1 MAPASQDT
9 DIGSALALAVIS
21 VSSAPLLLMDEAFDI
36 VAASQSFLME
46 FGLDGD
52 AVVGRSIFDLGGGE
66 WNLPRLR
73 SLLGAVGSGGAE
85 VPDYQLDMPFR
96 TAATRSLKLNAKRLV
111 FSDTQP
117 VRLLL
122 TIVDVTADKAAQRKM
137 DDLVRQ
143 KEVLLQ
149 EVQHRVANSLQI
161 IASVLL
167 QTARKTESIESR
179 AHLTEAHNRVMSVA
193 EVQRQLSLNQVDKV
207 ALKPYLAQL
216 CGSIG
221 ASMIADHDLV
231 RIEVSG
237 DASALDAEVSVS
249 LGLIVTELVINAL
262 KHAFPNGRKGV
273 VSVDFQS
280 LSKDWDL
287 TISDDGV
294 GMPKNPDDSE
304 AGLGTAIVK
313 ALASQLDATITVKD
327 LDPGTEVSV
336 LHRKTDEETAAAPTV

>member
-21 VSSAPLLLMDEAFDI
+21 VSSAPLLLMDEAFVI
-36 VAASQSFLME
+36 VAASQSFLLE

-73 SLLGAVGSGGAE
+73 SLLGAVGSGGVD
-85 VPDYQLDMPFR
+85 VPDYQLDMPIR
-96 TAATRSLKLNAKRLV
+96 NAAARSLKLNAKRLA
-111 FSDTQP
+111 FSDAQP
-117 VRLLL
+117 VQLLL
-122 TIVDVTADKAAQRKM
+122 TIVDVTAAKAAQRKM
-137 DDLVRQ
+137 DELVRQ

-167 QTARKTESIESR
+167 QTARKTHSVESR
-179 AHLTEAHNRVMSVA
+179 THLTEAHNRVLSVA
-193 EVQRQLSLNQVDKV
+193 EVQRQLSLTQAGAV

-221 ASMIADHDLV
+221 ASMIADHDLLQ
-231 RIEVSG
+231 IQVSG

-249 LGLIVTELVINAL
+249 IGLIVTELVINAL
-262 KHAFPNGRKGV
+262 KHAFPNGRTGRV
-273 VSVDFQS
+273 NVDFQS
-280 LSKDWDL
+280 RSEDWDL

-294 GMPKNPDDSE
+294 GMPKTPGDSE

-327 LDPGTEVSV
+327 LAPGTKVSV
-336 LHRKTDEETAAAPTV
+336 LHRKTDGEIAAVPAV